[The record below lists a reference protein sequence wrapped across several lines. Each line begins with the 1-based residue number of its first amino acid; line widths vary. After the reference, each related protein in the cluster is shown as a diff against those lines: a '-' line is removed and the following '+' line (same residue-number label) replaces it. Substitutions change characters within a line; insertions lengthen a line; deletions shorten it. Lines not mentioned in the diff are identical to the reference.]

1 MKTVRQFFLVLIS
14 FIFIIISCNKDDST
28 NNDQNDIV
36 AVKQYVWAVGMQ
48 DSTGYGLILFSND
61 GGDNWV
67 RQGEGSDVLKNVML
81 YDVWAVDENTV
92 WAVGNN
98 NTIIKTT
105 DGGNNWVKVT
115 PPTGFSSVYLTSISL
130 DGSDNI
136 WISGS
141 SGVVYNS
148 TDGGSKWTVFDTGF
162 FHHGLMQGI
171 HAVNSD
177 VVYVAG
183 SYSSGKDEEKGFI
196 AVTANGGQSWDSI
209 VPENNYNRNLWIGVT
224 SADAEN
230 IIVYGGKSHYLHT
243 NDGGLTWHND
253 SLLNTGGTNGAD
265 INCLKM
271 LSPQTWWGAFD
282 YDGIYLTQDNGIS
295 WIKQTSP
302 PPLGMWLIGIDYY
315 NDDIA
320 VITGVETSSLFGKI
334 IQTTD
339 GGNHWELKQ
348 TWSTWINKVSFIKNR

>member
-1 MKTVRQFFLVLIS
+1 MKYIPYFFLLTV
-14 FIFIIISCNKDDST
+14 IFIIAIISCNKDDDSNINQDDT
-28 NNDQNDIV
+28 
-36 AVKQYVWAVGMQ
+36 AVKKYVWAVGMQ
-48 DSTGYGLILFSND
+48 DSTGYGLILFSDD
-61 GGDNWV
+61 GGNKWV
-67 RQGEGSDVLKNVML
+67 RQGEDSDVLKGVTLN
-81 YDVWAVDENTV
+81 DVYAVDENTV
-92 WAVGNN
+92 WTVGNN
-98 NTIIKTT
+98 NTILKTT
-105 DGGNNWVKVT
+105 DGGNNWVRVT
-115 PPTGFSSVYLTSISL
+115 PPTGFSSAGLAAISL
-130 DGSDNI
+130 AGSDNI

-141 SGVVYNS
+141 QGVVYNS
-148 TDGGSKWTVFDTGF
+148 TNGGISWTVFDAGF

-183 SYSSGKDEEKGFI
+183 SYSPGKVNEKGFI
-196 AVTANGGQSWDSI
+196 AVTTDGGQSWDSI
-209 VPENNYNRNLWIGVT
+209 VPQNNFNRNLWIGVT

-230 IIVYGGKSHYLHT
+230 IIIYGVKSHYMHT
-243 NDGGLTWHND
+243 NDGGQTWYND

-271 LSPQTWWGAFD
+271 LNPQTWWGAFD

-302 PPLGMWLIGIDYY
+302 PPLGMWLIGLDYY
-315 NDDIA
+315 NSDLA
-320 VITGVETSSLFGKI
+320 VIVGVETSSLSGKI

-348 TWSTWINKVSFIKNR
+348 TWDTWINKVSYIKNR